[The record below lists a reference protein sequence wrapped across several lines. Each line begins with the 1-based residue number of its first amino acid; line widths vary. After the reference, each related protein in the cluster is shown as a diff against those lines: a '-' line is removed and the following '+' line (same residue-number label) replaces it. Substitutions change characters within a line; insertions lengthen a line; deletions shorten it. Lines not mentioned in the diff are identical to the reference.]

1 MTTARGDELPI
12 ELPDTTKNGG
22 EGYKHKRGEE
32 GKNKYW
38 CENGP
43 YTAEDQRSTQA
54 AMKRQLTAK
63 ISLNTKTG

>member
-1 MTTARGDELPI
+1 MEH
-12 ELPDTTKNGG
+12 PDTTEKGG
-22 EGYKHKRGEE
+22 EGYKNREE
-32 GKNKYW
+32 EENKLW

-43 YTAEDQRSTQA
+43 YTTEDQRSTQA